1 MRRGRNDRLELRA
14 DDTRTGDLTG
24 LIGRDGT
31 AKPLGTIRLIVW
43 PVSRSIARIAD
54 SSIGATIEIASPL
67 LPALPVRPT
76 LCT

>member
-1 MRRGRNDRLELRA
+1 MRRGRNDRVKLRAGDTRA
-14 DDTRTGDLTG
+14 DDLTVLITEDG
-24 LIGRDGT
+24 L
-31 AKPLGTIRLIVW
+31 AKPSGTIRLMVW